1 MSAEE
6 VLYRS
11 PMLYTVLRDTTGA
24 LVIEVVAGGAVMYE
38 VRVRLEPPE
47 VEAWQR
53 DGATFTDGL
62 AQRIAAE
69 PTFGGRASAVGG

>member
-6 VLYRS
+6 ILHRS
-11 PMLYTVLRDTTGA
+11 PMLYTVLRDATGA

-38 VRVRLEPPE
+38 VRVRLEPAE
-47 VEAWQR
+47 IEAWQR
-53 DGATFTDGL
+53 DGAAFTDGL

-69 PTFGGRASAVGG
+69 PTFGGRAYAVGG